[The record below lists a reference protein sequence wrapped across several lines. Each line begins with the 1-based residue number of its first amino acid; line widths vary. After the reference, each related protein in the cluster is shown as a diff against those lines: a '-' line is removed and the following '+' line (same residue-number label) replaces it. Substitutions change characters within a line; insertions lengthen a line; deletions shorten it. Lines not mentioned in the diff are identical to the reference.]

1 MKFSTVIEEAAMN
14 ITYRGILYTLRAEGD
29 VLLFCALV
37 AQLERLA
44 A

>member
-1 MKFSTVIEEAAMN
+1 MN
-14 ITYRGILYTLRAEGD
+14 ITYRGVVYTVQTEAD
-29 VLLFCALV
+29 VLQLCALV